1 MMVGGS
7 IQFFTCCWTAVPNWK
22 LASGHPPFLGTWAC
36 LASQVALVVKNMP
49 ASAADVRDMGLISGL
64 GRSPGEGQ
72 HNPLQY
78 PCLENPV
85 DRGAWWATV
94 HSIAKSQTRQKRLSR
109 HSGRALPDPLPRSS
123 FGNLSIFGWAGSS
136 LLPGLCV
143 VAMWGL
149 LSSCSTWAS
158 HCGSVS
164 CCGPQAL
171 EHGLSSCG
179 TQA

>member
-22 LASGHPPFLGTWAC
+22 LASSHPPFLGTWAC

-85 DRGAWWATV
+85 DRGAWLATV
-94 HSIAKSQTRQKRLSR
+94 RGVAQSQT
-109 HSGRALPDPLPRSS
+109 
-123 FGNLSIFGWAGSS
+123 
-136 LLPGLCV
+136 
-143 VAMWGL
+143 
-149 LSSCSTWAS
+149 
-158 HCGSVS
+158 
-164 CCGPQAL
+164 
-171 EHGLSSCG
+171 
-179 TQA
+179 